1 VICDVC
7 VCWGPRSI
15 GLFSRNDISAI
26 ILANIHDIRT
36 ESEGAVDDS
45 PDAQSASSGT
55 PANDATPAASEDTPT
70 TLLANATKHQNVSP
84 ADLCRVLSSTMTRY
98 PATGTTPKKS
108 NDADLIVVSSKKYR
122 SVNATDVRYSIS
134 AHRSS
139 KSGALV
145 DRGANG
151 GDAGDDVRI
160 IFKTGRHVDVQGIDD
175 YQIVDIPIVACG
187 GVISTQRG
195 PVIAIMHQ
203 YVYTGKGKTIHSCG
217 QLEWY
222 KNDVNDKSIK
232 VPGGLQRIQTND
244 SYAIPINVKDGLPY
258 VQVRPYTDEEWDSH
272 LTARAMWTGILRF

>member
-1 VICDVC
+1 MIFA
-7 VCWGPRSI
+7 
-15 GLFSRNDISAI
+15 LKAKE
-26 ILANIHDIRT
+26 LLMTLQTH
-36 ESEGAVDDS
+36 S
-45 PDAQSASSGT
+45 PHHLVPLPT
-55 PANDATPAASEDTPT
+55 TPAASEDTPT

-258 VQVRPYTDEEWDSH
+258 VQVRPYTDEEWDTLPHERCGLGSYGS
-272 LTARAMWTGILRF
+272 RP